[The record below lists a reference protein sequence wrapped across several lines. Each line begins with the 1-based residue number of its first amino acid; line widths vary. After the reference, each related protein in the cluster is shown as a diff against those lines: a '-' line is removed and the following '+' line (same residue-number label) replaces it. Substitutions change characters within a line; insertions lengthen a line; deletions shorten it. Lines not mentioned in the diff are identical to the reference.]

1 MHTDHSRPEPG
12 PDASVNDIEDD
23 IERTRNEVGETV
35 GALTD
40 KLDVK
45 GRARQQAVDT
55 KDRIADKTRETK
67 DVVLRKAQGARSKG
81 ADLTSGAVNA
91 VTDDQGSVKPL
102 VPKAAVVVAAAVLV
116 GILIWRRRR

>member
-1 MHTDHSRPEPG
+1 MRHEG
-12 PDASVNDIEDD
+12 
-23 IERTRNEVGETV
+23 NEFAARRQMREIGKRHVG
-35 GALTD
+35 
-40 KLDVK
+40 
-45 GRARQQAVDT
+45 
-55 KDRIADKTRETK
+55 IADKTRETK